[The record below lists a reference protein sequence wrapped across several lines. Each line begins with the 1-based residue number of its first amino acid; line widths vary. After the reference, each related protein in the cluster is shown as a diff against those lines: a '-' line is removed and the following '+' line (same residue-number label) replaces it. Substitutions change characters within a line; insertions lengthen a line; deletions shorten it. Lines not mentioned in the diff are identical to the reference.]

1 MALPFVKY
9 TPEIEADDPDFGK
22 NLATV
27 VKRAEMYTAE
37 SINTEGTGQAVRM
50 AHAQGY
56 GLVEPEVEIL
66 GGLGRH
72 RFRLTSTVHS
82 MPRA

>member
-1 MALPFVKY
+1 
-9 TPEIEADDPDFGK
+9 
-22 NLATV
+22 
-27 VKRAEMYTAE
+27 
-37 SINTEGTGQAVRM
+37 M

-56 GLVEPEVEIL
+56 GLVEPVEIL